1 MAWTAVAMRRS
12 VSYPPTTMP
21 LAARGC
27 SSSRDDSSYDGG
39 RPTSSSS
46 SSSWTTTTMVMVL
59 TLGQGGSVTF
69 GGAYRECNQASFEL
83 TSFLVLHDVDAGD

>member
-39 RPTSSSS
+39 WPTSSSS
-46 SSSWTTTTMVMVL
+46 ASSWTTTTMVL

>member
-12 VSYPPTTMP
+12 ASYPPTTMA

-39 RPTSSSS
+39 RPTLSSL
-46 SSSWTTTTMVMVL
+46 SSSWTTTTMVL

-69 GGAYRECNQASFEL
+69 GGAYRACDPASFEL
-83 TSFLVLHDVDAGD
+83 TSVLVLDEVDAGV